1 MINEELYTKTLMTVR
16 EIISA
21 ETGNEVEEILPDM
34 HLEDELEVAEEDLT
48 RLIKVLN
55 GHFNIQLD
63 PAAIE
68 EEESVTTVR
77 ELAAVVTEE
86 IELG

>member
-1 MINEELYTKTLMTVR
+1 MINEELFTSTLATVC
-16 EIISA
+16 EIIAA
-21 ETGNEVEEILPDM
+21 ESGNEIEEILPDM
-34 HLEDELEVAEEDLT
+34 HLEDELEIAETDLR

-55 GHFNIQLD
+55 GHFGVELD
-63 PAAIE
+63 PAVIE

-77 ELAAVVTEE
+77 ELATIIAEE